1 MDSALD
7 NDRSGSVN
15 LPNALTLLRIL
26 LVPMFVG
33 LVLYG
38 HPSAAL
44 AVFLVAGLTD
54 ALDGLIARLLD
65 QQTTLGRYLDPLAD
79 KLLLVAAFVVLSVEG
94 WVPLWVTIIVVSRDI
109 IISVGSLVIHLLR
122 ERPDIAPSL
131 VGKVT
136 TVLQLAYI
144 VAVLLGTAMPLPG
157 WLLLVSLVAVAALTV
172 VSGLHYIV
180 RGVRILGA
188 QQGVR
193 A

>member
-7 NDRSGSVN
+7 NDRGGRVN
-15 LPNALTLLRIL
+15 LPNSLTLFRIL

-38 HPSAAL
+38 HPSGAL

-54 ALDGLIARLLD
+54 ALDGLLARLLD

-79 KLLLVAAFVVLSVEG
+79 KLLLVAAFIVLSVEG

-122 ERPDIAPSL
+122 ERPDIAPTPL
-131 VGKVT
+131 GKVT

-157 WLLLVSLVAVAALTV
+157 WVVLVSVLVVAALTV
-172 VSGLHYIV
+172 ASGLHYIV

>member
-1 MDSALD
+1 MDFSLD
-7 NDRSGSVN
+7 NDWSGSVN
-15 LPNALTLLRIL
+15 LPNALTVLRIL

-33 LVLYG
+33 VVLYG
-38 HPSAAL
+38 HLSAAL

-131 VGKVT
+131 MGKVT

-157 WLLLVSLVAVAALTV
+157 WLILVSLVAVAVLTV

-180 RGVRILGA
+180 RGVQILGA

>member
-1 MDSALD
+1 MGSVSAG
-7 NDRSGSVN
+7 RSGSVN

-26 LVPMFVG
+26 LVPIFVG

-54 ALDGLIARLLD
+54 ALDGLIARLLN

-109 IISVGSLVIHLLR
+109 ILSVGSLVIHLLR
-122 ERPDIAPSL
+122 EQPDIAPT
-131 VGKVT
+131 VMGKVT
-136 TVLQLAYI
+136 TVLQLTYI

-157 WLLLVSLVAVAALTV
+157 WVSLVSLAAVAALTV
-172 VSGLHYIV
+172 ASGLHYIV
-180 RGVRILGA
+180 RAVRILGA
-188 QQGVR
+188 LQDVR